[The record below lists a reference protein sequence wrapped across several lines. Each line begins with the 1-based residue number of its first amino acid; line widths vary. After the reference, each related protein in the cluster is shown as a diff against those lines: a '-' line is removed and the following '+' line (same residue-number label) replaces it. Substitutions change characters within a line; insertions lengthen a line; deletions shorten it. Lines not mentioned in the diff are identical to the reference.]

1 MLVCTKITDLN
12 DYLNPL
18 REKGLKIGF
27 VPTMGALHD
36 GHITLIKKAKEES
49 DIVVCSIFVNPT
61 QFNDPEDLKNYPRTE
76 AEDIKLL
83 SGENCDVVFLP
94 EEKEIYPKHENLP
107 HLDFHFGELENVME
121 GKFRPGHFA
130 GVAKVV
136 SRLFDIVNPHKAFF
150 GQKDYQQVAVI
161 NNLVKQTNSPVEIIS
176 CPTFREQDG
185 LAYSSRNRF
194 LTPIARSK
202 AVIVPQALFHAKEM
216 YAKES
221 ISTIKEMVA
230 EKIRSTEDLSLE
242 YFEISDSKTLLPLK
256 EWNTAGNN
264 VACIAV
270 FAGKVRLIDNVIF

>member
-1 MLVCTKITDLN
+1 
-12 DYLNPL
+12 
-18 REKGLKIGF
+18 LKIGF